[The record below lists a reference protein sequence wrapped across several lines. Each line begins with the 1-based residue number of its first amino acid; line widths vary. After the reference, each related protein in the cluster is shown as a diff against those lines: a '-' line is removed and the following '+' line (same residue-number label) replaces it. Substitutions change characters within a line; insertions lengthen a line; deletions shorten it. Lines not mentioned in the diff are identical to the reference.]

1 MKAGFLSSEPLRAIL
16 DETKSFKKG
25 WRKQNGKHGTGLT
38 GIWSGHGWVCS
49 ICLQRTEHEAGHK
62 YNGKSGSDRNLVW
75 WFPAV
80 AAVAWVFRGNSISE
94 ADPCSYK
101 NTEEDGFSKNQ
112 MLWLAAAT
120 GMDALAEGVTFAMV
134 GGSGFPA
141 AIVTITMVTVG
152 MSAIGVM
159 AGNLAGYWLKM
170 KTNLAGGV
178 ILIILGVKILL
189 EHLGIL
195 NF

>member
-1 MKAGFLSSEPLRAIL
+1 MESMELVLLAFGLAMDGFAVSVCKGLNMKQGTS
-16 DETKSFKKG
+16 TM
-25 WRKQNGKHGTGLT
+25 GKAAAT
-38 GIWSGHGWVCS
+38 GIWFGGSQLLLLLLGYSVGIQFQRQITSLDHW
-49 ICLQRTEHEAGHK
+49 IACLILIWIGGTMIRE
-62 YNGKSGSDRNLVW
+62 S
-75 WFPAV
+75 
-80 AAVAWVFRGNSISE
+80 
-94 ADPCSYK
+94 DPCAYN
-101 NTEEDGFSKNQ
+101 NTEEDGFSKKQ

-120 GMDALAEGVTFAMV
+120 GMDALAEGLTFAMV
-134 GGSGFPA
+134 GGSGFTA
-141 AIVTITMVTVG
+141 AVVTITMVTVG

-159 AGNLAGYWLKM
+159 TGNLAGCWLKR

>member
-1 MKAGFLSSEPLRAIL
+1 MESMELVLLAFGLAMDGFAVSVCKGLSMKQSTS
-16 DETKSFKKG
+16 TM
-25 WRKQNGKHGTGLT
+25 GKAAVT
-38 GIWSGHGWVCS
+38 GIWFGGFQMLLLLLGYSVGIQFQRQITSLDHW
-49 ICLQRTEHEAGHK
+49 IACLILIWIG
-62 YNGKSGSDRNLVW
+62 
-75 WFPAV
+75 
-80 AAVAWVFRGNSISE
+80 GNMIRES
-94 ADPCSYK
+94 DPCSYK
-101 NTEEDGFSKNQ
+101 NAEEDGFSKNQ

-120 GMDALAEGVTFAMV
+120 GMDALAEGLTFAMV
-134 GGSGFPA
+134 GGSGFTA
-141 AIVTITMVTVG
+141 AVVTITMVTVG

-159 AGNLAGYWLKM
+159 AGNLAGCWVKM